1 MVLEKVTGLIG
12 KSADNA
18 GDLVE
23 DVMDTTQ
30 DTIDDMTDLK
40 PVHGAIGLA
49 TGLVSD
55 VADAV
60 KGQANIVRGL
70 RR

>member
-1 MVLEKVTGLIG
+1 MVLEKVTSLIG

-23 DVMDTTQ
+23 DIMDTTQ
-30 DTIDDMTDLK
+30 EAIDDVTDLK
-40 PVHGAIGLA
+40 PVHGAIGMV
-49 TGLVSD
+49 TGIVGD

-60 KGQANIVRGL
+60 KGQAEIVRGL